1 MNNQKVD
8 TELLLSLELTKTERE
23 KSLDLGV
30 GYDALFE
37 EWEVIVKYSGD
48 LAPIE
53 QELSVRITPLLNEYA
68 ILRVRENQLEQLV
81 QYPQIEYIEKPKAL
95 VLEEMEGIR
104 ASCMNSVRLPPYS
117 LTGSG
122 VVIAIIDS
130 GACVL
135 EMQNADGRTDE

>member
-48 LAPIE
+48 LATGIISKNNSP
-53 QELSVRITPLLNEYA
+53 VKRICDIA
-68 ILRVRENQLEQLV
+68 
-81 QYPQIEYIEKPKAL
+81 
-95 VLEEMEGIR
+95 G
-104 ASCMNSVRLPPYS
+104 
-117 LTGSG
+117 TGEP
-122 VVIAIIDS
+122 V
-130 GACVL
+130 GAVGTVSS
-135 EMQNADGRTDE
+135 D